1 MILLPSINKA
11 HKSKL
16 SPTTQIQQAT
26 PSALSD
32 YKPAKIF
39 LFLALAL
46 AEQISSFSKACYV
59 KYSTLKLDNIA
70 LVDSKDTTAK
80 DLYVNSHAP

>member
-1 MILLPSINKA
+1 MILLPSNNKA

-16 SPTTQIQQAT
+16 SPTSQIQQAT

-39 LFLALAL
+39 LFLAL